1 MLNCVP
7 SALKSPAL
15 QKVLYCLFQC
25 QKSAVNRCLTSNLVG
40 ELAPFQGVITH
51 RYLEYDLVLLN
62 YDILIELDM
71 VL

>member
-7 SALKSPAL
+7 SALKSLNP
-15 QKVLYCLFQC
+15 KVVLWLSILSLDVRGQAI
-25 QKSAVNRCLTSNLVG
+25 QGRG

-62 YDILIELDM
+62 YDILIEFDM

>member
-7 SALKSPAL
+7 SALKSLNP
-15 QKVLYCLFQC
+15 KVAILDILSLDVRGQAI
-25 QKSAVNRCLTSNLVG
+25 QGRG

>member
-7 SALKSPAL
+7 SALKSLNP
-15 QKVLYCLFQC
+15 KVVLWLSLDGRGQAI
-25 QKSAVNRCLTSNLVG
+25 QGRG

-62 YDILIELDM
+62 YDILIEFDM